1 MSSTLPA
8 SILFA
13 ALLTLGASPLSA
25 QEDVLSELTL
35 TGTELAWNGD
45 VAHSEVTGPQQT
57 AAIIPGPD
65 LTSAALTLFATP
77 RAFESYGAPALAPTS
92 RNRALMIVGVAGM
105 VVGAVVGGDEGT
117 IIMLGSGAL
126 GLYGL
131 YQYLR

>member
-1 MSSTLPA
+1 MSSTLSA

-13 ALLTLGASPLSA
+13 ALLTLGASPLWA
-25 QEDVLSELTL
+25 QGDVLSEPPL

-45 VAHSEVTGPQQT
+45 FAHSGVAGPQQ
-57 AAIIPGPD
+57 APAIIPGPD
-65 LTSAALTLFATP
+65 LTSAALTLFAAP
-77 RAFESYGAPALAPTS
+77 RAFESYAAPALAPTS
-92 RNRALMIVGVAGM
+92 GNRALMIVGVAGM

-117 IIMLGSGAL
+117 IIMVGSGAL